1 MAWRR
6 IRSFVLFG
14 LAFAVSAAD
23 TGDGFAPIFNGKN
36 LDGWHLFRPQGS
48 GYLVEDGK
56 IVSPAGG
63 GRNLLYEKEYSNFIF
78 RFEFKLERGA
88 NHGIGIRAPMGSGT
102 VSAVG
107 MEIQIF
113 DDDDPKHADL
123 APHEYHGS
131 LYGVAP
137 AKRGFLKPVGE
148 WNEEEITANG
158 RRISVVLNGTK
169 ILDVDLGTITDP
181 AVLRK
186 RPGILRT
193 KGHIGL
199 LGHYTRVEFR
209 NLRVK
214 ELP

>member
-1 MAWRR
+1 MAEKQTPATGEEG
-6 IRSFVLFG
+6 FV
-14 LAFAVSAAD
+14 
-23 TGDGFAPIFNGKN
+23 PIFNGKN
-36 LDGWHLFRPQGS
+36 LDGWHLFRPRGT
-48 GYLVEDGK
+48 GYLAQDGM
-56 IVSPAGG
+56 IVSPADG

-88 NHGIGIRAPMGSGT
+88 NHGIGIRAPMGNGT

-113 DDDDPKHADL
+113 DDDDPKLAKL
-123 APHEYHGS
+123 APTEYHGS

-137 AKRGFLKPVGE
+137 ARRGFLKPVGQ
-148 WNEEEITANG
+148 WNREEITANG
-158 RRISVVLNGTK
+158 RQIAVILNGTK
-169 ILDVDLGTITDP
+169 ILDVNLDSITDP
-181 AVLRK
+181 EILKK
-186 RPGILRT
+186 RPGIQRT
-193 KGHIGL
+193 KGHVGL